1 MCFPPFRWGNG
12 SSLST
17 STNAFANHFF
27 STHVNKLAATA
38 YYYYYF
44 PFSIT
49 MNYDNIV
56 IVCSHREI
64 RRPDWSKEKKSPKRW
79 RRYFTCI
86 IHPPTV
92 LASVHLHAMNSVVMV
107 RYILFKINNLAIRL
121 IKYCYR
127 ILFIIINIS
136 PFNCNVV
143 EGELWRAQCTTPTR
157 ASSHTLYSMI
167 NTTPTDDDEMKIFS
181 VWLISNSHFKRRQAE
196 YGLKRKCRR
205 RKIWENGKPITVNNS
220 HCWMWIFFTSFL
232 FHVVHTLLCRNLWLA
247 TRGLTSVYAKEHNKS
262 QWREFVSTTWCKLF
276 SFITFIELWLVDFSL
291 SGHQWQWMDSKSE
304 ICGCLLCAFVYDEND
319 NDEINFDYMITD

>member
-1 MCFPPFRWGNG
+1 MTTILHVYHP
-12 SSLST
+12 
-17 STNAFANHFF
+17 
-27 STHVNKLAATA
+27 STH
-38 YYYYYF
+38 
-44 PFSIT
+44 
-49 MNYDNIV
+49 
-56 IVCSHREI
+56 
-64 RRPDWSKEKKSPKRW
+64 
-79 RRYFTCI
+79 CI
-86 IHPPTV
+86 
-92 LASVHLHAMNSVVMV
+92 ASVHLHAMNSVVMV

-143 EGELWRAQCTTPTR
+143 EGELWRAQGTTPTR

-167 NTTPTDDDEMKIFS
+167 NTTPTKNDEMKTFS

-196 YGLKRKCRR
+196 YGLKRKCR
-205 RKIWENGKPITVNNS
+205 KKNMGKWKTDNS
-220 HCWMWIFFTSFL
+220 QQLTLLNVDIFHFGF
-232 FHVVHTLLCRNLWLA
+232 FHVVHTLLCRNSRLT
-247 TRGLTSVYAKEHNKS
+247 TRGLTNVYAKQHDKS

-276 SFITFIELWLVDFSL
+276 CFISFIELWLVDFSL

-304 ICGCLLCAFVYDEND
+304 ICGCLLCAFVYVYDEND